1 MPRLSL
7 YKPEK
12 GPDFKFLD
20 RVINEQ
26 FQVGGTDIYVHKYI
40 GTAAPAEGESTPTTP
55 NTSGLN
61 IPEIGIQDVL
71 FMENRDRK
79 YDPDVYIMRGIYTMQ
94 DLDFNLSQFG
104 LFLTNDNIMVH
115 FHLRNTV
122 DTIQRKLMPGD
133 VFELPHLKDE
143 YALDDS
149 IVALKRFYVVTDV
162 SRPANGFSQTW
173 YPHLLRAKCQPLVDT
188 QEFAEILNQDA
199 GAGDGSTLRDLLS
212 TYNKSIEIN
221 NQIIEQANQDA
232 PLSGYDTNQM
242 FVIPMDNE
250 GLVDYAAASDGI
262 NDASMDFDAKVDAT
276 FVLNTPTKD
285 MYIGIT
291 SGDGIPPNGATFGSG
306 ITFPSGPSVGQFY
319 LRTDYLPNALF
330 RFDGTRW
337 NLYEQGVR
345 MTMNQ
350 FGAQDVA
357 TGTHFE
363 GERVRMTQ
371 KTSFINNTT
380 TATING
386 KVIEE
391 RQALSK
397 ALKPKADN

>member
-26 FQVGGTDIYVHKYI
+26 FQVGGTDIFVHKYI
-40 GTAAPAEGESTPTTP
+40 GTAEPAEGESTPTTP

-61 IPEIGIQDVL
+61 IPELGIQDVL

-79 YDPDVYIMRGIYTMQ
+79 YDPDVYILRGIYTMQ

-104 LFLTNDNIMVH
+104 LFLQNDNIMLH
-115 FHLRNTV
+115 FHLRDTV
-122 DTIQRKLMPGD
+122 DKLQRKIMPGD

-173 YPHLLRAKCQPLVDT
+173 YPHLLRCKCQPLVDT
-188 QEFAEILNQDA
+188 QEFAQILDQDS

-232 PLSGYDTNQM
+232 PVSGYDRNQM
-242 FVIPMDNE
+242 FVIPRDE
-250 GLVDYAAASDGI
+250 RGLVEYSDTSSAED
-262 NDASMDFDAKVDAT
+262 DASMDTQDASVI
-276 FVLNTPTKD
+276 LRTPTKD
-285 MYIGIT
+285 MYVGF
-291 SGDGIPPNGATFGSG
+291 SNGDGVPPNASAFGSG
-306 ITFPSGPSVGQFY
+306 IAFPNSPSVGQFY

-330 RFDGTRW
+330 RFDGKRW

-357 TGTHFE
+357 TGEHFE

-371 KTSFINNTT
+371 KTSFINNAT

-386 KVIEE
+386 KVVTE

-397 ALKPKADN
+397 ALKPQADN

>member
-12 GPDFKFLD
+12 GPDFRFLD

-55 NTSGLN
+55 NNSGLN

-71 FMENRDRK
+71 LMENRDRK

-94 DLDFNLSQFG
+94 DLEFNLSQFG
-104 LFLTNDNIMVH
+104 LFLNNDNIMMH
-115 FHLRNTV
+115 FHLRGCV
-122 DTIQRKLMPGD
+122 DTIQRKIMPGD
-133 VFELPHLKDE
+133 VLELPHLKDE

-149 IVALKRFYVVTDV
+149 TVALKRFYVVTEV

-188 QEFAEILNQDA
+188 QEFAQILDADA
-199 GAGDGSTLRDLLS
+199 GAGDGTTLRDLMS
-212 TYNKSIEIN
+212 TYKKSIEIN
-221 NQIIEQANQDA
+221 NQIIEQANADA
-232 PLSGYDTNQM
+232 PISGYDKNQM
-242 FVIPMDNE
+242 FIIPTDVT
-250 GLVDYAAASDGI
+250 GLVDYADVSDAVDDAI
-262 NDASMDFDAKVDAT
+262 MTSMDASM
-276 FVLNTPTKD
+276 VLQTPGGN
-285 MYIGIT
+285 MYIGFNN
-291 SGDGIPPNGATFGSG
+291 GNGVPPNGAVFGSG
-306 ITFPSGPSVGQFY
+306 ITFPNEPSNGQFH

-330 RFDGTRW
+330 RFDGNRW
-337 NLYEQGVR
+337 NIYEQGVR

-350 FGAQDVA
+350 FGLQDVSKDPWQ
-357 TGTHFE
+357 GFQIRE
-363 GERVRMTQ
+363 TQ
-371 KTSFINNTT
+371 KTSFVNNTT

>member
-12 GPDFKFLD
+12 GPDFRFLD

-40 GTAAPAEGESTPTTP
+40 GTGAPAEGESTPTTP
-55 NTSGLN
+55 NNSGLN

-71 FMENRDRK
+71 LMENRDRK

-94 DLDFNLSQFG
+94 DLEFNLSQFG
-104 LFLTNDNIMVH
+104 LFLNNDNIMMH

-122 DTIQRKLMPGD
+122 DTIQRKIMPGD
-133 VFELPHLKDE
+133 VLELPHLKDE
-143 YALDDS
+143 YALDDTT
-149 IVALKRFYVVTDV
+149 VALKRFYVVTEV
-162 SRPANGFSQTW
+162 SRPASGFSQTW

-188 QEFAEILNQDA
+188 QEFAQILDADA
-199 GAGDGSTLRDLLS
+199 GAGDGSTLRDLMS

-221 NQIIEQANQDA
+221 NQIIEQANADA
-232 PLSGYDTNQM
+232 PLSGYDKNQM
-242 FVIPMDNE
+242 FIIPTDVT
-250 GLVDYAAASDGI
+250 GLVDYADVSDAVD
-262 NDASMDFDAKVDAT
+262 DASMTTMDASM
-276 FVLNTPTKD
+276 VLQTPGGN
-285 MYIGIT
+285 MYVGFNN
-291 SGDGIPPNGATFGSG
+291 GNGVPPNGAVFGSG
-306 ITFPSGPSVGQFY
+306 ITFPSEPSNGQY
-319 LRTDYLPNALF
+319 HLRTDYLPNALF
-330 RFDGTRW
+330 RYDGKRW
-337 NLYEQGVR
+337 NIYEQGVR
-345 MTMNQ
+345 MTMNN

-357 TGTHFE
+357 KDPWQGFHIRE
-363 GERVRMTQ
+363 TQ

-380 TATING
+380 TATISG

>member
-12 GPDFKFLD
+12 GPDFRFLD

-40 GTAAPAEGESTPTTP
+40 GTVTPAEGESTPTTP
-55 NTSGLN
+55 DNSN
-61 IPEIGIQDVL
+61 NPIPELGIQDVL

-79 YDPDVYIMRGIYTMQ
+79 YDPDVYVMRGIYTMQ

-104 LFLTNDNIMVH
+104 LFLTNDNIMMH
-115 FHLRNTV
+115 FHLRNCV
-122 DTIQRKLMPGD
+122 DTLTRKIMPGD
-133 VFELPHLKDE
+133 VLELPHLKDE

-149 IVALKRFYVVTDV
+149 VVALKRFYVVTDV

-173 YPHLLRAKCQPLVDT
+173 YPHLLRAKCQPLVDS
-188 QEFAEILNQDA
+188 QEFAEILNQDS

-212 TYNKSIEIN
+212 TYKKSIDIN
-221 NQIIEQANQDA
+221 NQIIEQANLDA
-232 PLSGYDTNQM
+232 PLSGYDKSN
-242 FVIPMDNE
+242 FFIIPTRE
-250 GLVDYAAASDGI
+250 SGLVDYASASDAI
-262 NDASMDFDAKVDAT
+262 DDASMDADAQMDAS
-276 FVLNTPTKD
+276 FVLNTPKSKYYVAVD
-285 MYIGIT
+285 
-291 SGDGIPPNGATFGSG
+291 SGNGKPPNGIEFGSG
-306 ITFPSGPSVGQFY
+306 ITFPSTPASGQFY
-319 LRTDYLPNALF
+319 LRTDYMPNALY
-330 RFDGTRW
+330 RYDGKRW
-337 NLYEQGVR
+337 LLFEQGVR

-357 TGTHFE
+357 TGPWAGQQIRE
-363 GERVRMTQ
+363 TQ
-371 KTSFINNTT
+371 KTSFINNST
-380 TATING
+380 TATISG
-386 KVIEE
+386 KVVVE

>member
-26 FQVGGTDIYVHKYI
+26 FQIGGTDIFVHKYI
-40 GTAAPAEGESTPTTP
+40 GSPAPAEGESTPTTP
-55 NTSGLN
+55 NNSGIN
-61 IPEIGIQDVL
+61 IPELGIQDVL
-71 FMENRDRK
+71 FMETRDRK
-79 YDPDVYIMRGIYTMQ
+79 YEPDVYILRGIYQMQ

-104 LFLTNDNIMVH
+104 LFLQNDNIMLH
-115 FHLRNTV
+115 FHLRDTV
-122 DTIQRKLMPGD
+122 DKLQRKIMPGD

-173 YPHLLRAKCQPLVDT
+173 YPHLLRCKCQPLVDT
-188 QEFAEILNQDA
+188 QEFAQILDQDS

-232 PLSGYDTNQM
+232 PVSGYDRNQM
-242 FVIPMDNE
+242 FVIPRDSA
-250 GLVDYAAASDGI
+250 GLVDYSATDSEID
-262 NDASMDFDAKVDAT
+262 NASMDTADASV
-276 FVLNTPTKD
+276 VLHTPTKD
-285 MYIGIT
+285 MYVGFS
-291 SGDGIPPNGATFGSG
+291 SGDGVPPNASAFGSG
-306 ITFPSGPSVGQFY
+306 ITFPNSPSVGQFY

-330 RFDGTRW
+330 RFDGKRW

-350 FGAQDVA
+350 FGSQDVA
-357 TGTHFE
+357 PGEAFE

-371 KTSFINNTT
+371 KTSFINNVT

-386 KVIEE
+386 KVVTEK
-391 RQALSK
+391 QALSK
-397 ALKPKADN
+397 ALKPQADN

>member
-40 GTAAPAEGESTPTTP
+40 GTGAPAEGESTPTTP
-55 NTSGLN
+55 NNSGLN
-61 IPEIGIQDVL
+61 VSELGIQDVL

-122 DTIQRKLMPGD
+122 DTLQRKIMPGD
-133 VFELPHLKDE
+133 VLELPHLKDE

-149 IVALKRFYVVTDV
+149 TVALKRFYVVTDV

-188 QEFAEILNQDA
+188 QEFAEILNQDS

-232 PLSGYDTNQM
+232 PLSGYDKNQM
-242 FVIPMDNE
+242 FVIPMDEN
-250 GLVDYAAASDGI
+250 GLVDYAAASDI
-262 NDASMDFDAKVDAT
+262 TDDVSMDTMDASI
-276 FVLNTPTKD
+276 VLHTPTQD
-285 MYIGIT
+285 MYIGIV
-291 SGDGIPPNGATFGSG
+291 SGDGKPPNGATFGSG
-306 ITFPSGPSVGQFY
+306 IQFPSSPSTGQFY

-330 RFDGTRW
+330 RFDGKRW
-337 NLYEQGVR
+337 NMYEQGVR

-350 FGAQDVA
+350 FGSQDVA

-371 KTSFINNTT
+371 KTSFINNAT